1 MGLVERHRLNE
12 LSGLVVDA
20 AVDVH
25 RALGPGLLE
34 SAYEACLAFELRE
47 RELLVRTQVELPI
60 VYKSIQLD
68 VGYRIDIVVDEA
80 IVVELKTMH
89 KLLPVHEAQLLTH
102 LKLGRYRL
110 GLLLNFYV
118 PLMRDGIKRIVNN
131 L

>member
-1 MGLVERHRLNE
+1 M
-12 LSGLVVDA
+12 
-20 AVDVH
+20 
-25 RALGPGLLE
+25 
-34 SAYEACLAFELRE
+34 
-47 RELLVRTQVELPI
+47 
-60 VYKSIQLD
+60 
-68 VGYRIDIVVDEA
+68 
-80 IVVELKTMH
+80 ELKTVH